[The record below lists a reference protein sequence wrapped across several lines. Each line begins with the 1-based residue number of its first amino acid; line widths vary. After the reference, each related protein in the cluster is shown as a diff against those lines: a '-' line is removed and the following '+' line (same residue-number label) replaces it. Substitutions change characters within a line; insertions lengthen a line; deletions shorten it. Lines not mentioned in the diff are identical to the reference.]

1 MASFNENLTRLRM
14 AANLTQEALAQAVGV
29 SPQAV
34 SKWENAGM
42 PDTALLPAIA
52 DALNASID
60 QLFGRNPAA
69 GDVEQAIGREIGTTP
84 REARFGRM
92 MALRWA
98 MQRAY
103 MSGHIR
109 EEDGIEAL
117 QGGEDFNYS
126 QITADDGLSLMGLSK
141 PLRYAF
147 IAQEAEERSFAARL
161 NHPEQYAELFALL
174 AQPDACKLIFFFH
187 TRDDNPFTASFVE
200 KQTGI
205 PAARVK
211 ELIPQLKRMKL
222 VRIQSL
228 LLDEQQVEVYYRW
241 SNPALIPL
249 LIFAQ
254 EISSRPTFFY
264 CHSNDRV
271 TPLFEE
277 GKVQ

>member
-1 MASFNENLTRLRM
+1 MASFNENLSRLRK
-14 AANLTQEALAQAVGV
+14 AADMTQEALAQAVGV

-34 SKWENAGM
+34 SKWENSGV
-42 PDTALLPAIA
+42 PDAALLPAIA
-52 DALNASID
+52 DALGASID

-69 GDVEQAIGREIGTTP
+69 GDVEQAIAREIGTLP
-84 REARFGRM
+84 REARIGRA

-103 MSGHIR
+103 MGGHIR
-109 EEDGIEAL
+109 EEDGIEAF
-117 QGGEDFNYS
+117 QGGEDFSYS
-126 QITADDGLSLMGLSK
+126 QITADDGLSLMGLNK
-141 PLRYAF
+141 TLRYAF
-147 IAQEAEERSFAARL
+147 IAQEADGHGFTAKLGQSEK
-161 NHPEQYAELFALL
+161 YAELFALL
-174 AQPDACKLIFFFH
+174 AQPDACRLIFFFH

-211 ELIPQLKRMKL
+211 ELMPPLERMKL

-228 LLDEQQVEVYYRW
+228 LLDEQQIEVYYRW

-249 LIFAQ
+249 LIFAR
-254 EISSRPTFFY
+254 EIISRPTMFCY
-264 CHSNDRV
+264 QTNDRV
-271 TPLFEE
+271 TPLFAE